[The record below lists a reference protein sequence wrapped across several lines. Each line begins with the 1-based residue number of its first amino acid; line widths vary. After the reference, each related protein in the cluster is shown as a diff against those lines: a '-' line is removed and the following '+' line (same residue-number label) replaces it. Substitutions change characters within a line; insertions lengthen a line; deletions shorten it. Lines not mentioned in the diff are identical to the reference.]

1 MWDLLSMDLLMLVA
15 GQFLF
20 DSVLQSQTFF
30 FYLIFGIS
38 NSPC

>member
-1 MWDLLSMDLLMLVA
+1 MWDLLMLAA

-20 DSVLQSQTFF
+20 DSVLQLQPFF